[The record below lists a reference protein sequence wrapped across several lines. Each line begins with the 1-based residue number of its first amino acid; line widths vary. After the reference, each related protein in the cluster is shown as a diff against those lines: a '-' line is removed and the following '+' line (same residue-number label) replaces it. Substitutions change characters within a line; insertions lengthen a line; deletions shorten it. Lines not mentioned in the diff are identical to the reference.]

1 MLDMQTASYLTA
13 TLDALIS
20 EANTSTNPQDI
31 VKSVQ
36 GLKASLLN
44 GSVLATADGHSD
56 LVAYR
61 PFVSGAQDN
70 MGETPEAHDLG
81 IVKEACLVAMNLT
94 GRTRKAYYQAVAL
107 VYVFWRNANRFF
119 LAEVIQRELGEKF
132 SEKRNLSQTIRVCF
146 DLKNPSGTAPE
157 IVAANKSRNNA
168 VSRAN
173 QLLLEVESHFK
184 NHPLRLED
192 AEHIRI
198 YLTNRDR
205 MLGRTDA
212 AAMAGIL
219 SEMTQPVSPDETPDD
234 SQESSPD
241 DGGEADGTENDGS
254 GESDDDEDS
263 NESDDTESE
272 PDEQEPDAGE
282 DGGDGGQDTVS
293 NPEPSNSGQNPSP
306 MSKAGRM
313 LAGAP
318 EQSLNT
324 LLAPHRHPD
333 RYVAICYRIESD
345 GSESS
350 IAAIPCDEA
359 MISKFY
365 GTVQAGGITPVMAVF
380 RDVIAA
386 FGALNVSARPGASA
400 KPAAVFTIGAGG
412 VLQRI
417 QASDTETLGTVMV
430 TIIPT
435 TETIVPGA
443 ANGQFFA
450 NVGLTNVPTK
460 AALDAVASNDALI
473 RFSGME
479 DGFVARIAVPRL
491 PDIEIPFW
499 HHDLIDSRV
508 SVPCNLPELASE
520 VCLTPE
526 GVRNLRDS
534 FVVPFLKSTPAKL
547 RSEVVS
553 VYLDEHG
560 LNIARNE
567 TNRHAVFP
575 GKVTSNK
582 FDSVEL
588 LAEDFVRVVDAL
600 ARIVTEFEVSIKIS
614 SNGVVGIRTFTADSE
629 IDVLIPRILNGTLE
643 RDPGFAAAW
652 EPEGQPPVS
661 PDLTVDEAA
670 SPEIGSTDMA
680 PEQSGPVDAAATP
693 KKTGR
698 AKKSA

>member
-1 MLDMQTASYLTA
+1 MLDMQTTSHLTA

-20 EANTSTNPQDI
+20 EANTSTDPRDI

-36 GLKASLLN
+36 SLKASLLN
-44 GSVLATADGHSD
+44 GSVLATANGQSD

-61 PFVSGAQDN
+61 PFVLGAKDN
-70 MGETPEAHDLG
+70 LGETPEAHDLG

-107 VYVFWRNANRFF
+107 IYVFWRNANRFY
-119 LAEVIQRELGEKF
+119 LAEVIQRELGERF

-146 DLKNPSGTAPE
+146 DLKNLAGTTPE
-157 IVAANKSRNNA
+157 IVADNKSRNNA

-219 SEMTQPVSPDETPDD
+219 SEMTQPVSPDEP
-234 SQESSPD
+234 QESSSNE
-241 DGGEADGTENDGS
+241 GGEADGTENDGP
-254 GESDDDEDS
+254 GESDDDEDADETS
-263 NESDDTESE
+263 DTETD
-272 PDEQEPDAGE
+272 PDEQEPDTGE
-282 DGGDGGQDTVS
+282 EGGDGEQDPAS
-293 NPEPSNSGQNPSP
+293 NPEPSNAGQNPSP

-318 EQSLNT
+318 EQPLNT
-324 LLAPHRHPD
+324 LLAPHRNPG
-333 RYVAICYRIESD
+333 RFVAICYRIGAD
-345 GSESS
+345 GSESAV
-350 IAAIPCDEA
+350 AAIPCDEA
-359 MISKFY
+359 MVSKFY
-365 GTVQAGGITPVMAVF
+365 GTVQTVGITPEMGVF
-380 RDVIAA
+380 RDLIAVI
-386 FGALNVSARPGASA
+386 GALKVASKPGTSSA
-400 KPAAVFTIGAGG
+400 PAAVFTIGAGG

-417 QASDTETLGTVMV
+417 QGSDTETLGTVMV
-430 TIIPT
+430 TITPMF
-435 TETIVPGA
+435 ETIFEGVS
-443 ANGQFFA
+443 NGQLFA
-450 NVGLTNVPTK
+450 NVGLTNIPTK
-460 AALDAVASNDALI
+460 AVLDAVASNDAQI

-479 DGFVARIAVPRL
+479 DGFVAKIAVPRL
-491 PDIEIPFW
+491 PDIEMPFW
-499 HHDLIDSRV
+499 DHDLIDCRV

-520 VCLTPE
+520 ICLTPD

-534 FVVPFLKSTPAKL
+534 FVVPFLRSTPAKL
-547 RSEVVS
+547 RSEVVC

-575 GKVTSNK
+575 GEVTSNK
-582 FDSVEL
+582 FDSVEI

-600 ARIVTEFEVSIKIS
+600 ARIVTDHEVSIKIS
-614 SNGVVGIRTFTADSE
+614 SNGVVGIRAFTADSQ

-661 PDLTVDEAA
+661 TDLTVVEAA
-670 SPEIGSTDMA
+670 SPRADKTDLA
-680 PEQSGPVDAAATP
+680 GESASGRCGDAQKA
-693 KKTGR
+693 
-698 AKKSA
+698 